1 MGPVTGP
8 ETVANVLPMC
18 CQCCQKTAYFAPT
31 TSRFVQARSNKSPIK
46 THISKFWLMAEACGS
61 RTQTFNSQL
70 TANDDVAASA
80 RFQLES
86 ERFTSPQDFASLLSF
101 GPRFSDCGI
110 VDLCRR
116 LAAQV
121 SQLSDLGSI
130 PIARSIK
137 PVDAVAFTGFHSLN
151 WPTTAG

>member
-1 MGPVTGP
+1 MTMRIMLLSKTPASLGCEVPCRAGCAAGQEFADRRQAMKPRTFARQMWRKRVGVELKHSTP
-8 ETVANVLPMC
+8 NSRRMMMLQLP
-18 CQCCQKTAYFAPT
+18 PG
-31 TSRFVQARSNKSPIK
+31 SNWS
-46 THISKFWLMAEACGS
+46 
-61 RTQTFNSQL
+61 
-70 TANDDVAASA
+70 
-80 RFQLES
+80 QLES

-137 PVDAVAFTGFHSLN
+137 PVDAVGFTGFHSLN